1 LVSSV
6 ATTNTCRGEGEEVS
20 GRLFISPS
28 FRRWPER
35 LIRGRRQ
42 RLRRPPY
49 RKKFRPTN
57 SPGKY
62 PDLPGPNSLLAGGP
76 SGYNPASIFRN
87 IGLPSGRPQESGLN
101 PVEACPGSTIRL
113 APHTQPQAPPRQ
125 REALRADLRS
135 ILGEGAAH
143 SVMVGT
149 GESYLPAFVLA
160 MGMGQVAAGLIAT
173 IPLLAG
179 AILQLIS
186 PAAVRFLG
194 SHRRWVVVCAAIQAA
209 SFLPLA
215 IGALAGRLPMVLV
228 FGLAAVYWAA
238 GLGTSP
244 AWSTW
249 VATLVPRPLRASYFS
264 RRTRVNQIAT
274 LTGFVIGGFSLQWGA
289 SADRLLGVFAL
300 LFLLAAACRVVSTIL
315 LAGQSEPQPLPDGHR
330 QVSLGEFFR
339 RFRHAGDGRLLVYLL
354 SVQAAAQ
361 IAGPYFTP
369 YMLRSLDFS
378 YVSYV
383 ALISLSFVGK
393 AVALPALGRLAVRFG
408 TRKLLWLGGVGIV
421 PISGLWLISNSFAFL
436 MLVQVLAGIAW
447 AAYELAM
454 FLLFIE
460 AIRPEERTSML
471 TNFNFANSLATVGG
485 SLLGGALLL
494 GFGKQPATYLTIFAV
509 SSAARALTLVVLW
522 RVPGA
527 AREELL
533 PAAAANVTLRPVPS
547 RAA

>member
-1 LVSSV
+1 LQPV
-6 ATTNTCRGEGEEVS
+6 AEE
-20 GRLFISPS
+20 
-28 FRRWPER
+28 E
-35 LIRGRRQ
+35 
-42 RLRRPPY
+42 
-49 RKKFRPTN
+49 
-57 SPGKY
+57 
-62 PDLPGPNSLLAGGP
+62 
-76 SGYNPASIFRN
+76 
-87 IGLPSGRPQESGLN
+87 
-101 PVEACPGSTIRL
+101 CPGSTIRL
-113 APHTQPQAPPRQ
+113 APHTRPEARPRPPD
-125 REALRADLRS
+125 LRADLRA

-160 MGMGQVAAGLIAT
+160 MGMGQVAAGLVAT

-179 AILQLIS
+179 AVLQLIS
-186 PAAVRFLG
+186 PAAVRFFG
-194 SHRRWVVVCAAIQAA
+194 SHRRWVVICASIQAA

-215 IGALAGRLPMVLV
+215 AGALVGRLPLAAAFAM
-228 FGLAAVYWAA
+228 AAVYWAA

-249 VATLVPRPLRASYFS
+249 VGTLVPAQIRASYFS

-274 LTGFVIGGFSLQWGA
+274 LAGFVAGGLSLQWGA
-289 SADRLLGVFAL
+289 ANDRLLAVFAV
-300 LFLLAAACRVVSTIL
+300 LFLAASMCRLVSTSL
-315 LAGQSEPQPLPDGHR
+315 LARQSEPEPLPDGQRH
-330 QVSLGEFFR
+330 VPLGEFVR
-339 RFRHAGDGRLLVYLL
+339 RFRGAGDGRLLVYLL

-369 YMLRSLDFS
+369 YMLRSLEFS
-378 YVSYV
+378 YLSYV

-421 PISGLWLISNSFAFL
+421 PISGLWLISNSFPFL
-436 MLVQVLAGIAW
+436 MLVQVLAGAAW

-471 TNFNFANSLATVGG
+471 TNFNFAHSLATVGG
-485 SLLGGALLL
+485 SLVGGALLL
-494 GFGKQPATYLTIFAV
+494 GFGKQPETYLLIFAL
-509 SSAARALTLVVLW
+509 SAVARGATLVMLS

-527 AREELL
+527 PREDLL
-533 PAAAANVTLRPVPS
+533 PAARDNITLRPAPS

>member
-1 LVSSV
+1 LDPV
-6 ATTNTCRGEGEEVS
+6 AEH
-20 GRLFISPS
+20 
-28 FRRWPER
+28 
-35 LIRGRRQ
+35 Q
-42 RLRRPPY
+42 R
-49 RKKFRPTN
+49 
-57 SPGKY
+57 
-62 PDLPGPNSLLAGGP
+62 
-76 SGYNPASIFRN
+76 
-87 IGLPSGRPQESGLN
+87 
-101 PVEACPGSTIRL
+101 PGSSIRL
-113 APHTQPQAPPRQ
+113 APHTRPEPRPRPP
-125 REALRADLRS
+125 ALRADLRS
-135 ILGEGAAH
+135 ILGEGTAH

-160 MGMGQVAAGLIAT
+160 MGMGQVAAGLVAT

-194 SHRRWVVVCAAIQAA
+194 SHRRWVVVCASIQAA

-215 IGALAGRLPMVLV
+215 AGALLGRLPLV
-228 FGLAAVYWAA
+228 AAFAMAAVYWGA

-249 VATLVPRPLRASYFS
+249 VATLVPPRLRAPYFS

-274 LTGFVIGGFSLQWGA
+274 LTGFVIGGLSLQWGA
-289 SADRLLGVFAL
+289 TEDRLLLVFAL
-300 LFLLAAACRVVSTIL
+300 LFFTASACRAVSTALLAR
-315 LAGQSEPQPLPDGHR
+315 QSEPEPLPDGQR
-330 QVSLGEFFR
+330 QVSLLEFTR
-339 RFRHAGDGRLLVYLL
+339 RFRETGDGRLLVYLL

-369 YMLRSLDFS
+369 YMLRSLNFS
-378 YVSYV
+378 YLTYVS
-383 ALISLSFVGK
+383 LISLSFVGK

-421 PISGLWLISNSFAFL
+421 PISGLWLVSNSLPFL
-436 MLVQVLAGIAW
+436 MLVQVLAGAAW

-471 TNFNFANSLATVGG
+471 TNFNFAHSLATVAG
-485 SLLGGALLL
+485 SLVGGALLY
-494 GFGKQPATYLTIFAV
+494 GFGKQPETYLLIFAL
-509 SSAARALTLVVLW
+509 SFLARGATLVILS
-522 RVPGA
+522 RVPGIPS
-527 AREELL
+527 EELL
-533 PAAAANVTLRPVPS
+533 PAAADNITVRPAPS